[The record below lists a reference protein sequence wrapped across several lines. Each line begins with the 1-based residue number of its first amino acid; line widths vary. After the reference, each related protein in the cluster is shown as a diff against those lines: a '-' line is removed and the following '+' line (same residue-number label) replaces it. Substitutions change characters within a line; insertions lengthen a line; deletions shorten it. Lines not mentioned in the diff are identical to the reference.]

1 MENKKLAIAV
11 AILACLTVAFKGA
24 PRPVDEAKGEKPAE
38 IQEIEKRSF
47 ALGAIAAFSEIVDLG
62 IKKLGFSTTLT
73 TDEADDLLGEAEK
86 LAARYDVKL
95 YREKDLIVTDLF
107 SADIAKGREVLIIYS
122 GDDINDY
129 LDLKKLKELYREEGK
144 YNKAARREVAFK
156 LGKLLSY
163 PEKEI
168 EQLLFEDKKR
178 EP

>member
-1 MENKKLAIAV
+1 MGNKRFAIAV
-11 AILACLTVAFKGA
+11 AILACLTVAFKGES
-24 PRPVDEAKGEKPAE
+24 RPVDEAKGKKPAE

-47 ALGAIAAFSEIVDLG
+47 ALGAIAAFSEMVDLG

-107 SADIAKGREVLIIYS
+107 SADIAIGREVLIIYS

-129 LDLKKLKELYREEGK
+129 LDLKKMKEQYREEGK
-144 YNKAARREVAFK
+144 
-156 LGKLLSY
+156 
-163 PEKEI
+163 
-168 EQLLFEDKKR
+168 
-178 EP
+178 